1 MTERCKMEKLYKQIK
16 EYTPYNRQEA
26 ADKALMLAFMERNPD
41 ALYRDNLTGHFAAT
55 AWVVNKNRTKV
66 LMVYHNIYKS
76 WSWAGGHADGESD
89 LLAVAHREI
98 TEETGLS
105 DMKLLCDGI
114 FAINVLTVERH
125 IKKGRPVACHLHLDV
140 EYLFEADDSLP
151 LKIKQ
156 DENSAVGWVNIEDID
171 TAVTEEK
178 MKPVYALLC
187 EKMKKY

>member
-1 MTERCKMEKLYKQIK
+1 MEKLYKQIK

-41 ALYRDNLTGHFAAT
+41 ALYRDNLAGHFAAT
-55 AWVVNKNRTKV
+55 AWVVNKDRTKV
-66 LMVYHNIYKS
+66 LMIYHNIYKS
-76 WSWAGGHADGESD
+76 WAWAGGHADGESD
-89 LLAVAHREI
+89 LLAVARREI
-98 TEETGLS
+98 MEETGLT
-105 DMKLLCDGI
+105 DMKLLCDDI
-114 FAINVLTVERH
+114 FAINVLCVERH
-125 IKKGRPVACHLHLDV
+125 IKKGKPVACHLHLDV

-151 LKIKQ
+151 LCIKE
-156 DENSAVGWVNIEDID
+156 DENSAVGWVNIADID